1 VVLRVRITP
10 RARKDALAG
19 EREGALLVRL
29 TAPPVEGAAN
39 AALVKLIGKKVGLPP
54 SAVLIV
60 NGTKGRN
67 KTVLLVGMDVPAVRV
82 CLENPDKE
90 DVR

>member
-1 VVLRVRITP
+1 MLRVRITP

>member
-39 AALVKLIGKKVGLPP
+39 AALVKLIGKRVGLPP

>member
-1 VVLRVRITP
+1 MRVRVTP
-10 RARKDALAG
+10 RARKNALAG

-29 TAPPVEGAAN
+29 TAPPLEGAAN
-39 AALVKLIGKKVGLPP
+39 AALVTLLAKAVDLPR
-54 SAVLIV
+54 SAVRITS
-60 NGTKGRN
+60 GPRGRN

-82 CLENPDKE
+82 RLENPDKE

>member
-1 VVLRVRITP
+1 VLRVRITP
-10 RARKDALAG
+10 RARRDSLAG

-39 AALVKLIGKKVGLPP
+39 AALVRLIGKKVGLPP